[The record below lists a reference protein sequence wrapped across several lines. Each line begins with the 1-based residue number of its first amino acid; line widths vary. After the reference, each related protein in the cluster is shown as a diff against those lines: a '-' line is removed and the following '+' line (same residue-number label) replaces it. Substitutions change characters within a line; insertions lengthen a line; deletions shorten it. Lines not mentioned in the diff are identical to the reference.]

1 MRTGSVKRRIFWLF
15 IGLILLVVVV
25 SIVGIFIFKN
35 VLLPGQQQR
44 VINILPIMEIFL
56 WRPPEGYTLPTP
68 FATSAISPEDLLEIT
83 LEAPTLSATSQP
95 DQPTLL
101 P

>member
-1 MRTGSVKRRIFWLF
+1 MQTRLVKRRIFWIF
-15 IGLILLVVVV
+15 IGLILLVFVL
-25 SIVGIFIFKN
+25 SIAGFFIFKN

-68 FATSAISPEDLLEIT
+68 LATSAISPEDLLEIT

-95 DQPTLL
+95 GQPTLV